1 MKYLV
6 SYRESM
12 VYDDAVTMARY
23 QLFDATTTMSFY
35 FNDESFTNVKDIKIL
50 IEKYNEFFIKEKS
63 WTGGP
68 PPNGFIKFF
77 NDNFSTSESNRKTF
91 YPTINL
97 ELNTLDMGKLIIG
110 FSLIDKKCKLF
121 DWSQLEKL
129 PNCDDKYSQRVVSE
143 IGKYFRQEIQ
153 PLDIYGVI
161 RILNLEI
168 INPFDW
174 EWQTTLE

>member
-6 SYRESM
+6 SYREST

-23 QLFDATTTMSFY
+23 QLFDASTTMSFY
-35 FNDESFTNVKDIKIL
+35 FNDESFTDVKDIKIL
-50 IEKYNEFFIKEKS
+50 IDKYNEFYIKENS
-63 WTGGP
+63 WAGGP
-68 PPNGFIKFF
+68 PPNEFIKFF
-77 NDNFSTSESNRKTF
+77 NDNFSTSESNRNTF

-97 ELNTLDMGKLIIG
+97 ELNTLDMGKIIIG

-121 DWSQLEKL
+121 NWSQLGKL
-129 PNCDDKYSQRVVSE
+129 PNCDNEYSERVRSE

-153 PLDIYGVI
+153 KLNIYEVI
-161 RILNLEI
+161 KLLNLEI

-174 EWQTTLE
+174 VWRRTLT